1 MKLKKFVWTLPA
13 VTMAPIVVLAS
24 CGVGNSKEKEQAKQ
38 EMDQLSTSLLEKNQA
53 DRLSSINDKSTLDG
67 RVSEVQNAFNKLNEK
82 KQLLSETDFNSNKSN
97 LNSALT
103 YINNRKS
110 QIEAAEK
117 AKQAAEAAQKKQ
129 SQNQALKNSVKTAAP
144 IIAKILAKK
153 NSGIELTE
161 EEKEILKNAGT
172 QAAQIAGEKI
182 KQKIQERKEKK
193 AEKKAEKEQ
202 KKQEKAQKGGLF
214 SRLRDKKQN

>member
-1 MKLKKFVWTLPA
+1 MKLKKIFWTLPA

-117 AKQAAEAAQKKQ
+117 AKKAAEAAQ
-129 SQNQALKNSVKTAAP
+129 QNQALKNSVKTAAP

-153 NSGIELTE
+153 NSGVELTE

-172 QAAQIAGEKI
+172 QAAQVVGEKI

-202 KKQEKAQKGGLF
+202 KKQEKAQKGGFF